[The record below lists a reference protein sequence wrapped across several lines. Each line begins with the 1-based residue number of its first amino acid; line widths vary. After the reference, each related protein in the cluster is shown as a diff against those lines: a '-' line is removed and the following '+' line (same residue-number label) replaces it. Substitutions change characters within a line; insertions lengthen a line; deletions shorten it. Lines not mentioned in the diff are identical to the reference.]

1 MSYSCPLSFEKVD
14 SNVSRI
20 NSFLVSTL
28 LLSYLLTLNVVI
40 VYFLLFEFI
49 TRLFCNNKLSLLYK
63 VAKFLKKSFK
73 LKDKLTDS
81 GAKRLA
87 GYFAIFFLLLLVA
100 GNNLNLYLFSM
111 VVGGIFLS
119 CSLLDVFFNFCVGC
133 KIYFIVKK
141 IYPSFMS

>member
-1 MSYSCPLSFEKVD
+1 M
-14 SNVSRI
+14 
-20 NSFLVSTL
+20 
-28 LLSYLLTLNVVI
+28 
-40 VYFLLFEFI
+40 
-49 TRLFCNNKLSLLYK
+49 
-63 VAKFLKKSFK
+63 AKFLKKAFK
-73 LKDKLTDS
+73 LKDKPTDS